1 MAAPMQ
7 HVRTLCCRSFNVL
20 YAKSWSR
27 YSVCNVTSEAV
38 SMPCRLFSSRTNGQV
53 EDDFF
58 GIKENDGCVENE
70 SVKQSSNDGH
80 LQTKYSFRNKKP
92 NTTYTSYPVPYGIV
106 RKEEH
111 VSSKK
116 KQRDEHTPLT
126 YKNKEL
132 FVKNKYGD
140 RVAVKKEGPLKNI
153 LSQDDLVNQTINPG
167 IQKFTQHEG
176 ENIFDEQYFQ
186 MDENPT
192 TRVKYSDKDYM
203 KLQQIASLTENSDKQ
218 TCGNDINDNN
228 TDLNFVDSQYFHSN
242 ESIQRSSESKPEH
255 TTEHLKAPKYQL
267 LHGSLESEDLNFV
280 DKQYFDTEAV
290 HSDNSSVADKSLH
303 GGLGDTVD
311 SGVDGTEHQT
321 GINRIPQKR
330 GIRRRVVA
338 RQQTRDEDEDK
349 RSPTAYDVSRRIQ
362 ENLTKSTT
370 DEDATG
376 GTSRRYAGPVD
387 SKGYR
392 ILKHQVDDVMTMP
405 SVMVTRLLQ
414 DSIIYNKGDIIA
426 IDKPYGLP
434 SHGGPG
440 VHMSVGQLLPA
451 LTKLVDPT
459 GQLDTLHLVH
469 RLDRQTT
476 GVMLLAKTAEMAWQ
490 LKSAFRKREVVKK
503 YWVLTKGVPSPQK
516 AVVDIPMAE
525 GTVGRF
531 HRMVLKPE
539 STPDTRLVSKRSF
552 TESHQAITEFEVLD
566 SHGNAAL
573 VECTPLT
580 GLKHQIRVHLAFG
593 LNTPVLGDH
602 KYSHITK
609 VAPQRLHPDLLHRLG
624 IRQSKVRHLPMLLHA
639 KSILIPG
646 FLDGR
651 NLSIQ
656 TRLPRHFSLN
666 MNRLKIKPPK
676 NR

>member
-1 MAAPMQ
+1 MFGHFVVGRSISCTQGPGVDTVHVMSPMLRCHAVCSHRGQ
-7 HVRTLCCRSFNVL
+7 TTKSKMIFSALKKTTDVL
-20 YAKSWSR
+20 K
-27 YSVCNVTSEAV
+27 
-38 SMPCRLFSSRTNGQV
+38 
-53 EDDFF
+53 
-58 GIKENDGCVENE
+58 
-70 SVKQSSNDGH
+70 
-80 LQTKYSFRNKKP
+80 
-92 NTTYTSYPVPYGIV
+92 
-106 RKEEH
+106 
-111 VSSKK
+111 
-116 KQRDEHTPLT
+116 
-126 YKNKEL
+126 
-132 FVKNKYGD
+132 
-140 RVAVKKEGPLKNI
+140 
-153 LSQDDLVNQTINPG
+153 
-167 IQKFTQHEG
+167 
-176 ENIFDEQYFQ
+176 
-186 MDENPT
+186 
-192 TRVKYSDKDYM
+192 
-203 KLQQIASLTENSDKQ
+203 TE
-218 TCGNDINDNN
+218 
-228 TDLNFVDSQYFHSN
+228 
-242 ESIQRSSESKPEH
+242 
-255 TTEHLKAPKYQL
+255 
-267 LHGSLESEDLNFV
+267 
-280 DKQYFDTEAV
+280 
-290 HSDNSSVADKSLH
+290 
-303 GGLGDTVD
+303 LGDTVHN
-311 SGVDGTEHQT
+311 GVEGTVPQT
-321 GINRIPQKR
+321 RINRIPQKR
-330 GIRRRVVA
+330 GIRRRGVV
-338 RQQTRDEDEDK
+338 RQQTGRDDSE

-362 ENLTKSTT
+362 ENLTKSTA
-370 DEDATG
+370 DEDASG
-376 GTSRRYAGPVD
+376 DTSRRYAGPVD

-392 ILKHQVDDVMTMP
+392 ILKNQVDDVMTMP
-405 SVMVTRLLQ
+405 SVMLTRLLH
-414 DSIIYNKGDIIA
+414 DSIIYNKGDVIA

-451 LTKLVDPT
+451 LAKLVDPT

-476 GVMLLAKTAEMAWQ
+476 GVMLLAKTAEMAWK
-490 LKSAFRKREVVKK
+490 LKSAFKKREVVKK
-503 YWVLTKGVPSPQK
+503 YWVLTKGVPSPPK

-552 TESHQAITEFEVLD
+552 TESYQAITEFEVLD

-676 NR
+676 SR